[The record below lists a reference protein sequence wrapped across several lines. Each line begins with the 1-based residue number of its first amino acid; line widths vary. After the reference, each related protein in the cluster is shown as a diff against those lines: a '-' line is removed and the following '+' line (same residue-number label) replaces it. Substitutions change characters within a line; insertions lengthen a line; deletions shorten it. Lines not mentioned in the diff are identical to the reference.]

1 MTETISIDL
10 CNNFV
15 WGGSC
20 LCIEWGVDQDMDA
33 LDIDQMQELTLR
45 SGPTILSI

>member
-1 MTETISIDL
+1 MGRL
-10 CNNFV
+10 LPV
-15 WGGSC
+15 YRM
-20 LCIEWGVDQDMDA
+20 GVDQDMDA